1 MTRAFRAAI
10 AALVAAAA
18 VTLAY
23 ANDDKASG
31 ANALD
36 ENREAD
42 KRDAAERR
50 DELSARQA
58 RMVACNKEAREKE
71 MRGAVRKSFVRE
83 CLKSDTAAAGGQR

>member
-1 MTRAFRAAI
+1 MTRAFRAAV
-10 AALVAAAA
+10 APLVAAAA

-31 ANALD
+31 ANAVD
-36 ENREAD
+36 EKREAD

-71 MRGAVRKSFVRE
+71 MRGAVRKSFVRK
-83 CLKSDTAAAGGQR
+83 CLEGDAAAAGGQR

>member
-1 MTRAFRAAI
+1 MTRAFRVAVG
-10 AALVAAAA
+10 ALVAAAA

-31 ANALD
+31 ANAVNEKRD
-36 ENREAD
+36 AD

-58 RMVACNKEAREKE
+58 RMVACNREAREKE
-71 MRGAVRKSFVRE
+71 MRGAVRKSFVRK
-83 CLKSDTAAAGGQR
+83 CLEGDTAAAGGQR